1 MPRLHVCS
9 LALIGE
15 TVAKTGAR
23 SLVTLL
29 SPGTEIERPTGI
41 RPERHLYLAVSDIV
55 EPLPGQILADATHLE
70 DLLGFVHAW
79 DRAEPMVIHCFAGV
93 SRSTAAAYIAAC
105 ALKPGGDEFA
115 IARAIRAASPTAS
128 PNPLLVALADDAL
141 RRRRADE
148 GGDRG
153 HRPRRGVFRRD
164 AVHAGACLGR
174 RSYICHARVRGHP
187 DLKAP
192 TRL

>member
-55 EPLPGQILADATHLE
+55 EPAPGQVLADASHLE

-79 DRAEPMVIHCFAGV
+79 DRAEPMVLHCFAGV

-105 ALKPGGDEFA
+105 ALKPTATNSPSPGRSA
-115 IARAIRAASPTAS
+115 PPLRPPRPICASSRLPTTPSAG
-128 PNPLLVALADDAL
+128 VA
-141 RRRRADE
+141 
-148 GGDRG
+148 G
-153 HRPRRGVFRRD
+153 
-164 AVHAGACLGR
+164 
-174 RSYICHARVRGHP
+174 
-187 DLKAP
+187 
-192 TRL
+192 